1 MVLYLKKLFN
11 YETLHVKQH
20 PAWNETPE
28 SNLDHGL
35 DLTNS
40 RSIL

>member
-1 MVLYLKKLFN
+1 MN
-11 YETLHVKQH
+11 YQTLHVKQR
-20 PAWNETPE
+20 PAWNETHE